1 MILDASS
8 LYVMLK
14 RGNLKSLANSMTL
27 DLAFYEVGNA
37 MLKES
42 KRNQIEPESFT
53 KALGV
58 LASVNEIVTIR
69 RFGELDT
76 QRVAEIAR
84 SPGLTFYDA
93 SYLALALALHE
104 PLATNDR
111 ELAERSVKLGIRVVS
126 E

>member
-8 LYVMLK
+8 LYVTLK
-14 RGNLKSLANSMTL
+14 RGHLKSLANSTTL

-42 KRNQIEPESFT
+42 RRSLITQESFA
-53 KALGV
+53 KALGA
-58 LASVNEIVTIR
+58 LASMNEIVAIK

-76 QRVAEIAR
+76 QRVAEIA
-84 SPGLTFYDA
+84 SSAGLTFYDA

-104 PLATNDR
+104 SLATNDR
-111 ELAERSVKLGIRVVS
+111 ELAEASAKLGIRVVS